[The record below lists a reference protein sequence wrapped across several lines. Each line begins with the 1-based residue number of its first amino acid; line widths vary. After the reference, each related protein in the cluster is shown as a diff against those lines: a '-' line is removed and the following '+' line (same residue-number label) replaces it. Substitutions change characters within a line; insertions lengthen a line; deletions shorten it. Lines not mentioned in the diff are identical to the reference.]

1 MIDQILTDAGFVLNK
16 TYRETRFIRPPKETY
31 VVYSDAVQRYGADGI
46 NLLNVHDVTFEM
58 YQYSP
63 DPDAEERLE
72 AQFDLLG
79 IEYDKQ
85 PRYFIDEEQL
95 YQVIY
100 EFTYREKED

>member
-1 MIDQILTDAGFVLNK
+1 MIDQILVGAGFVLNK
-16 TYRETRFIRPPKETY
+16 TYREARFIRAPKEPY
-31 VVYSDAVQRYGADGI
+31 VVYNDAIRRYGADDV

-58 YQYSP
+58 YQYAP
-63 DPDAEERLE
+63 DPNAERRIE
-72 AQFDLLG
+72 AQFDALG